1 MPAKNKSKQ
10 AHNQFLKDRLGKI
23 NEIISK
29 FESEVEKALGELRK
43 RSEKSSKL
51 LKKNF
56 DEVFDK
62 ISSTKIYSQATEKT
76 EELSK
81 EVKRVA
87 DEVLAKIK
95 KVDLGAARELI
106 NEVRG
111 NMDELVQKF
120 QSYGLLE
127 KAVDAAQNTR
137 RQVFKLFS
145 IPSKDEV
152 DALSRKVNSLERKI
166 KTLAH
171 KKEKEVVAA

>member
-1 MPAKNKSKQ
+1 MPVKNKSKQ

-23 NEIISK
+23 NEVIAK
-29 FESEVEKALGELRK
+29 LEGEVEKALGHLKK

-51 LKKNF
+51 IKKNF
-56 DEVFDK
+56 DEIVGK
-62 ISSTKIYSQATEKT
+62 ISST
-76 EELSK
+76 ELSK
-81 EVKRVA
+81 EVKKVA
-87 DEVLAKIK
+87 DEILANIK
-95 KVDLGAARELI
+95 KVDLDAARGLI

-111 NMDELVQKF
+111 SVDELVQKF

-152 DALSRKVNSLERKI
+152 DELNRKVNSLERKI
-166 KTLAH
+166 KTLSH
-171 KKEKEVVAA
+171 KKEEVAAA